1 MKSIIMRL
9 LLPLLGAGLSLSLP
23 TSLSADVR
31 TLDVGRNP
39 ESVTRGFGGDYF
51 VSMMGERGNHPD
63 ADTDGEIRRVTP
75 DGQVSVFYR
84 GGLAE
89 PKGIVFTGE
98 ALVTA
103 DGKHVWRIDANGV
116 KTLLAGPDQFPRP
129 PVYLNDVAL
138 DPRHEG
144 VYVTDMNNG
153 GELFAGGSF
162 AAVDD
167 PSILERAPGGRVYHI
182 AWDGTVTLAIGDS
195 PLMRYPNG
203 VFVEPDGR
211 ILATSFFLG
220 HVVAGYPGEEL
231 EIIATGYRS
240 GDGVEIDAAGNLYV
254 LEVLSGKIWQ
264 LPPHG
269 KAPRLLHTAQ
279 SAADHYLNTET
290 SQLVVPDSKAGQ
302 LVFIDL

>member
-1 MKSIIMRL
+1 MRRL
-9 LLPLLGAGLSLSLP
+9 VLPLLLASL
-23 TSLSADVR
+23 TFTARADIR

-51 VSMMGERGNHPD
+51 VTIMGERGSHPD
-63 ADTDGEIRRVTP
+63 AATDGEIRRVSP
-75 DGQVSVFYR
+75 SGRVRVFSR

-103 DGKHVWRIDANGV
+103 DGKNVWKIAADGS
-116 KTLLAGPDQFPRP
+116 KTLLAGLDQFPEP
-129 PVYLNDVAL
+129 PVYLNDVAN
-138 DPRHEG
+138 DPRGEG
-144 VYVTDMNNG
+144 VYVTDMNNS
-153 GELFAGGSF
+153 GELFATGSF
-162 AAVDD
+162 APLDD
-167 PSILERAPGGRVYHI
+167 AGILARKPHGRVYHI
-182 AWDGTVTLAIGDS
+182 AWNGTVTLALGDS

-211 ILATSFFLG
+211 ILATSFWLG
-220 HVVAGYPGEEL
+220 HVVAGYPGEAPQV
-231 EIIATGYRS
+231 IATGYRS
-240 GDGVEIDAAGNLYV
+240 GDGVEIDDHGNLYV

-269 KAPRLLHTAQ
+269 RAPRLLHTAQ
-279 SAADHYLNTET
+279 SAADHYLDRDSNT
-290 SQLVVPDSKAGQ
+290 LVVPDSKAGQ